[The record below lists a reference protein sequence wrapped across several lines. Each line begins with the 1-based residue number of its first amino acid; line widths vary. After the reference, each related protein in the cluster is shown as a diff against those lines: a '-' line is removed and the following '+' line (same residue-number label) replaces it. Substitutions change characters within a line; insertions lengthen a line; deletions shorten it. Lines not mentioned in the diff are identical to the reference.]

1 MEEKDLIEEVEAVES
16 TEEESVH
23 KLMDINKDEKEV
35 KGFAKLKE
43 KVSRGFRNLLN
54 KISNFLNNNKVGQV
68 IKKIF
73 KYIGLFFYYL
83 GYPFVLFKR
92 KCYDKWSSKGQ
103 KLFVAILFLTPVMLG
118 FLIFYLYPMIMSLIY
133 SFSGVVSS
141 NGVHVFFGKF
151 IDPSQAGS
159 LQNLPITEVGNALK
173 TDFFGNYRYAFT
185 ELMFSARGA
194 DFGSDEKISFIQAL
208 TETGFQTI
216 LDAVVITIFS
226 LLIAVMLN
234 GNFRGRAVA
243 RAIFFLPVI
252 LNSEAIT
259 VATNSTA
266 AIDSVLNSIG
276 QNALSQIFDMKAF
289 FTQIG
294 IPAKIVTFLSDITST
309 IYSTISYAGVQIL
322 IFLAAI
328 QSVPGHLYEAAKI
341 EGATKY
347 ESFWKI
353 TLPMVSPMILT
364 VVVYTIVDSFL
375 RSDLSFYIETLC
387 KNYNYG
393 IHAAVSW
400 CYILLSLLILGIALL
415 ILKKVVFY
423 HDERN

>member
-1 MEEKDLIEEVEAVES
+1 MEDKNLIEEVEAVES
-16 TEEESVH
+16 ANDESVH
-23 KLMDINKDEKEV
+23 KLMDINKDEKEL
-35 KGFAKLKE
+35 KGFAKFKE
-43 KVSRGFRNLLN
+43 KVSRGFRGLASKL
-54 KISNFLNNNKVGQV
+54 SNFFENNKFGKVLKTIV
-68 IKKIF
+68 R
-73 KYIGLFFYYL
+73 YIGLFFYYL
-83 GYPFVLFKR
+83 GYPIVLFKR
-92 KCYDKWSSKGQ
+92 KCYDKWTSKGQ
-103 KLFVAILFLTPVMLG
+103 KTFVAILFLTPVMLG
-118 FLIFYLYPMIMSLIY
+118 FLIFYLYPMVMSLIY
-133 SFSGVVSS
+133 SFSGVVSDD
-141 NGVHVFFGKF
+141 GIKIFFGQYFNPETKELH
-151 IDPSQAGS
+151 DG
-159 LQNLPITEVGNALK
+159 
-173 TDFFGNYRYAFT
+173 FFGNYKYAFT

-194 DFGSDEKISFIQAL
+194 DIGADEKISFIQAL

-234 GNFRGRAVA
+234 GNFKGRAFA
-243 RAIFFLPVI
+243 RAVFFLPVI

-259 VATNSTA
+259 VAINSTS

-294 IPAKIVTFLSDITST
+294 VPVKIVEFLSGITST

-375 RSDLSFYIETLC
+375 RSDLSFYIGNLRE
-387 KNYNYG
+387 NYKYG
-393 IHAAVSW
+393 LHAAVSW

-415 ILKKVVFY
+415 FLKKVVFY